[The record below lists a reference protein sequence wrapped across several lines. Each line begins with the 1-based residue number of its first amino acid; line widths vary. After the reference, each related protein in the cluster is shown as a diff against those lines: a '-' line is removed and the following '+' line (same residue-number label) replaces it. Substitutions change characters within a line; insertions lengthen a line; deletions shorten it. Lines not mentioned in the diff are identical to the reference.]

1 MTSFEYASGLISIVV
16 GLAVARVLG
25 GVGAFLNA
33 DRRTSS
39 DWIVGAWCIILSI
52 ALVAW
57 WVAGWRFL
65 RQQAE
70 ISFASLVFWMFATAV
85 LYLAAYLLVPRNVAS
100 LHGDDRDT
108 NFDLPNR
115 AFFVCLAVHY
125 GAFLLYVVTD
135 LALVVESSPVTNGRL
150 PFLPMLI
157 IASAAGIFVR
167 TPRGYVVHLAIW
179 GVMLIAAIAISL
191 PALG

>member
-33 DRRTSS
+33 DLRTSS
-39 DWIVGAWCIILSI
+39 DWIVGAWCLLLSI

-57 WVAGWRFL
+57 WMVGWRFL
-65 RQQAE
+65 RQQVE

-100 LHGDDRDT
+100 LRGDDQET

-125 GAFLLYVVTD
+125 GAFLMYIVTD
-135 LALVVESSPVTNGRL
+135 LARVVESSPVTNGRL
-150 PFLPMLI
+150 PFLPILI
-157 IASAAGIFVR
+157 ITSAAGIFVR
-167 TPRGYVVHLAIW
+167 TPRAYVVHLAIW
-179 GVMLIAAIAISL
+179 GVALITAIAMSL

>member
-39 DWIVGAWCIILSI
+39 DWIVGAWCLLLSI

-57 WVAGWRFL
+57 WMVGWRFL
-65 RQQAE
+65 RQQVE

-100 LHGDDRDT
+100 LRGDDQET

-125 GAFLLYVVTD
+125 GAFLMYIVTD
-135 LALVVESSPVTNGRL
+135 LARVVESSPVTNGRL
-150 PFLPMLI
+150 PFLPILI
-157 IASAAGIFVR
+157 ITSAAGIFVR
-167 TPRGYVVHLAIW
+167 TPRAYVVHLAIW
-179 GVMLIAAIAISL
+179 GVALITAIAMSL